1 MLLQSISKGTDDAG
15 RALKVVG
22 PPLLFGVRLWVSVCI
37 ALYTAFAL
45 ELNDAY
51 WAGTSAALMCQPH
64 LGASLRKGWY
74 RLIGT
79 LVGAVFIVAL
89 TACFPQNRVAFFI
102 GLALWGGLSAFAA
115 TLLRNFGAYAAAL
128 AGYTA
133 VIIASDQLGAVGG
146 LNGQVFILAVA
157 RVSEIGIGILSA
169 GAVLA
174 VTDLGDAPRRL
185 ARLFADLMN
194 TIADG
199 FTVTLASGGADFE
212 RTQPQRRTLT
222 ARVIALDPVI
232 DEGLGESPHLRYHS
246 PVLQNAVD
254 GLFGALGGW
263 RAVSLALF
271 KTPETKV
278 RQVAAAILD
287 RMPRELRLLPED
299 RGLAR
304 NMASAADLRGALGR
318 AVRRLLA
325 LPAETPSLRLLA
337 MQTAEVLIGLSRTL
351 DGLAV
356 LLNQAGQP
364 APRGQ
369 GFRLRPPD
377 WLPAALNG
385 VRAVLV
391 IGAVTL
397 FWIVTEWPNGAS
409 AIVWTSIVVILFA
422 PRADQAYEGAAQF
435 TVGNMIAAALA
446 GIVAFAV
453 LPQMQTFAGL
463 AVALSL
469 YLIPS
474 GALLMQPW
482 RPVMFTAITAQF
494 VPLLAPANQ
503 ESYDTAQFYNA
514 ALALWAGS
522 TLGAFSFR
530 LIPPLSPAWR
540 AARLLRLT
548 LRDLQWLAISAT
560 PTRLTDWQSRIYG
573 RLAELPQQATPL
585 QRAQLVAALSVGT
598 AIIKLRRIDCPGEAN
613 AELERALTD
622 LADGNGQ
629 AAVVRLAAVDRML
642 ATTEDTAPAMLRARA
657 FILLLSQALDHHP
670 EYFNVAI
677 T

>member
-1 MLLQSISKGTDDAG
+1 MVLQSISKEADDTA
-15 RALKVVG
+15 RALKAVV
-22 PPLLFGVRLWVSVCI
+22 PPLLFGIRLWGSVCL

-51 WAGTSAALMCQPH
+51 WAGTSAALVCQPH

-79 LVGAVFIVAL
+79 VVGAVFIVAL
-89 TACFPQNRVAFFI
+89 TACFPQNRVAFLI
-102 GLALWGGLSAFAA
+102 GLAVWGGVCAFTA
-115 TLLRNFGAYAAAL
+115 TLLRNFAAYAAAL
-128 AGYTA
+128 AGFTA
-133 VIIASDQLGAVGG
+133 AIIAADQLGAVGG
-146 LNGQVFILAVA
+146 LNAQAFTLAVA
-157 RVSEIGIGILSA
+157 RVSEISIGILSA
-169 GAVLA
+169 GVVLA

-199 FTVTLASGGADFE
+199 FTGTLASGGTNFE
-212 RTQPQRRTLT
+212 RTQPVRRDLT

-271 KTPETKV
+271 QTPETKV
-278 RQVAAAILD
+278 RQMAAAILD
-287 RMPRELRLLPED
+287 RMPRELRFLPEGRD
-299 RGLAR
+299 PARGV
-304 NMASAADLRGALGR
+304 ASVADLRRALGR

-337 MQTAEVLIGLSRTL
+337 MQTAEVLLGLSRTL

-356 LLNQAGQP
+356 LNQAEQP
-364 APRGQ
+364 APHGR

-391 IGAVTL
+391 IGAAAV

-409 AIVWTSIVVILFA
+409 LIVWTSVVVILFA

-435 TVGNMIAAALA
+435 TVGNMIAVVLA

-463 AVALSL
+463 AVALGL

-474 GALLMQPW
+474 GALMMQPW
-482 RPVMFTAITAQF
+482 KPVMFLAITAQF
-494 VPLLAPANQ
+494 VPLLAPTNQ
-503 ESYDTAQFYNA
+503 ENYDTAQFYNG

-522 TLGAFSFR
+522 TLAAFSFR
-530 LIPPLSPAWR
+530 LIPPLPPAWR

-548 LRDLQWLAISAT
+548 LRDLQRLAISRT

-573 RLAELPQQATPL
+573 RLAELPGQATPL

-598 AIIKLRRIDCPGEAN
+598 AVIKLRRIDCPGEAN
-613 AELERALTD
+613 AELQRALG
-622 LADGNGQ
+622 AIAGGNGQ
-629 AAVVRLAAVDRML
+629 AAVARLAAMDRLL
-642 ATTEDTAPAMLRARA
+642 ATAVDTTPAMLRARA

-670 EYFNVAI
+670 EYFNVA
-677 T
+677 TT